1 MKVCIVGALLVSALA
16 GASSASATSWS
27 TNFADG
33 PSFSATP
40 PASKLKITATGP
52 GSKVSGVLCNVA
64 TATGALTGATNAG
77 PSWMGASTFT
87 PAFSS
92 CTAAG
97 QPATVTCAAT
107 SLNALSYAAGVTTG
121 SLTGVSCRITAVTAG
136 CGTNAS
142 TGITVTGS
150 LSGGFYTNST
160 AQLTIPT
167 SGQSLVSSWS
177 AGGCTTLLGTSP
189 GVSIFGK
196 TPANPANDPET
207 LVATATSSFKP
218 SIVQP

>member
-27 TNFADG
+27 TNFASG
-33 PSFSATP
+33 PSFSATAP
-40 PASKLKITATGP
+40 GSKLKITATG
-52 GSKVSGVLCNVA
+52 GKVSGVLCTTVS
-64 TATGALTGATNAG
+64 ATGALTGASNPG
-77 PSWMGASTFT
+77 PSWMGISTFT

-97 QPATVTCAAT
+97 QPATVTCAST
-107 SLNALSYAAGVTTG
+107 NLNALSWAAGVTTG

-136 CGTNAS
+136 CGTTPS

-150 LSGGFYTNST
+150 LSGGNYDNATT
-160 AQLTIPT
+160 ALTIPT
-167 SGQSLVSSWS
+167 TGQSLTSVWS
-177 AGGCTTLLGTSP
+177 AGGCTTLFGTSP

-196 TPANPANDPET
+196 TPTPNTNDPET
-207 LVATATSSFKP
+207 LVATATSAFKP
-218 SIVQP
+218 NITQP

>member
-33 PSFSATP
+33 PSFSATAP
-40 PASKLKITATGP
+40 PAKLKITAAGP
-52 GSKVSGVLCNVA
+52 GAKVSGILCNVA
-64 TATGALTGATNAG
+64 TATGALAGATNAG

-87 PAFSS
+87 PAFAT

-97 QPATVTCAAT
+97 QPATVTCAT
-107 SLNALSYAAGVTTG
+107 TNLNALSYLAGVTTG
-121 SLTGVSCRITAVTAG
+121 SLTGVSCHITATG
-136 CGTNAS
+136 CGTTS
-142 TGITVTGS
+142 TSQGITVTGQ

-160 AQLTIPT
+160 SQLTIPT
-167 SGQSLVSSWS
+167 SGQSLTSVWS

-196 TPANPANDPET
+196 TPTPSSGDPET